1 MKKISINTIIIACF
15 LFIASSCNNVNTAD
29 STDISPTNDSTTSS
43 EINNENQLEE
53 IGIQL
58 MKSESVGGI
67 QLGLGINQVIEILGN
82 PSEKSNPEMWEGDG
96 EYHQNFSYVKEGLE
110 LDFIGQSE
118 SNQTLNMITVTEPC
132 TLKTKRQIG
141 IGSSIEEVNADYKN
155 KIDASS
161 SNSETI
167 IAGTIYGG
175 IIFSFENSK
184 VKSIFIGQ
192 SAE

>member
-1 MKKISINTIIIACF
+1 MKKITLNNIIIACF
-15 LFIASSCNNVNTAD
+15 LFIATSCNNVNTND
-29 STDISPTNDSTTSS
+29 NTSISTTNDSTLSIA
-43 EINNENQLEE
+43 INNESQLEE

-67 QLGLGINQVIEILGN
+67 QLGLGINQVIKILGN
-82 PSEKSNPEMWEGDG
+82 PSEKSNPEIWEADG
-96 EYHQNFSYVKEGLE
+96 EYHQNFSYVKDGLD

-118 SNQTLNMITVTEPC
+118 SNQSLNMITVTEPC

-141 IGSSIEEVNADYKN
+141 VGSSIEEVNSAYKN
-155 KIDASS
+155 EIDAAS

-175 IIFSFENSK
+175 IIFGIENSK